1 MSLHPIRLAL
11 GVRFLR
17 EKKIGFFFSA
27 GFPVRQP
34 SKPATVGK
42 SVSRGKCTQR
52 NMCPWVGH
60 RRCTGSRRGKYW
72 SQCAAR
78 GSGQGYP
85 PAPGIARHPWGRD
98 GRCYPRSW
106 SCQHHIKKSFFGDCA
121 TVANQYTGDC
131 LLFIRMFGCLPAV
144 SSWPRGEA
152 WWEWPS
158 QVPRPT
164 LLLSQSENQTRNDPP
179 FSCLEDLFAVVL
191 NVHFVTSH
199 MHGKCISDMQSS
211 LIRQLGFSYR

>member
-1 MSLHPIRLAL
+1 MYAEEYVSL
-11 GVRFLR
+11 
-17 EKKIGFFFSA
+17 SW
-27 GFPVRQP
+27 
-34 SKPATVGK
+34 SPAVYG
-42 SVSRGKCTQR
+42 
-52 NMCPWVGH
+52 
-60 RRCTGSRRGKYW
+60 RGKYW

-85 PAPGIARHPWGRD
+85 PHPWNSPPPLGQGRSLL
-98 GRCYPRSW
+98 PPKLELPTS
-106 SCQHHIKKSFFGDCA
+106 HKKSFFDDCA
-121 TVANQYTGDC
+121 TVANQLLYTGDC

-191 NVHFVTSH
+191 NVHFVTFH